1 MMNPKL
7 LKILIISLT
16 TVTIIG
22 IAAFVWVLFF
32 SGDDSDGELSLEK
45 VVEYSY
51 TTTELRTDLKDGNFV
66 LIQFQFVTDSKKAKE
81 EIQMREFQVKN
92 EFIKES
98 VVLTEED
105 FKNNLAEIEDNLKTV
120 MNEQMDEG
128 KITDVYIVSKVI
140 Q

>member
-1 MMNPKL
+1 MNPKL

-105 FKNNLAEIEDNLKTV
+105 FKNNLAEIEDNLKTI
-120 MNEQMDEG
+120 MNEQMNEG

>member
-105 FKNNLAEIEDNLKTV
+105 FKNNLAEIEDNLKTI
-120 MNEQMDEG
+120 MNEQMNEG